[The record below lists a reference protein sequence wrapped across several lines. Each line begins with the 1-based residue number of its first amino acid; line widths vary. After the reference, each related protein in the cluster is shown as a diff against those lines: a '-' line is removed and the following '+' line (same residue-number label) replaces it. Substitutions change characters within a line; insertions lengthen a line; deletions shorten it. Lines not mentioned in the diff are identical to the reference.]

1 SVCTAESDEPLSV
14 LDTLASLLDKSLLQ
28 RGEQDGEEPRFTM
41 LETLREYGLE
51 VLAESGEAQ
60 SVRQAHAMYYL
71 AWLETEELKLAGSQE
86 SRWFERL
93 EREQDNLRAAMKW
106 ALAQGESGGD
116 MELALRLGVA
126 MRPLWSVRG
135 NYSEMRTFL
144 GQALA
149 RDKGS
154 STAVRAKALR
164 AAARLAEVQGD
175 TCKS

>member
-51 VLAESGEAQ
+51 ALAESGEAQ

-71 AWLETEELKLAGSQE
+71 AWLETEGPKLEGAQE
-86 SRWFERL
+86 SRWFEQL
-93 EREQDNLRAAMKW
+93 EREQDNLRAAMRW

-126 MRPLWSVRG
+126 MRQGDYATARSF
-135 NYSEMRTFL
+135 SEESL
-144 GQALA
+144 ALA
-149 RDKGS
+149 RQASDKLS
-154 STAVRAKALR
+154 I
-164 AAARLAEVQGD
+164 AADLEGLAEV
-175 TCKS
+175 